1 MTAPVS
7 RQHLGRP
14 GCLRQA
20 MPPRHIIGA
29 FGDGRFWAISAL
41 VLTVGVWII
50 AMKNT
55 LAFVIALLGV
65 IAAFR
70 TLPAQAQSA
79 GPIEVNIPVLVPITG
94 YLSLE
99 GQSQR
104 NGALLAVKNAPAG
117 IRVRAEVTDTGV
129 APEAAVN
136 ALERAAGRGP
146 VTAVA
151 ASMLGTQMLAMLP
164 VAKDYKLPLIT
175 VSGTAEITQMNN
187 PYVFRFFPGDDVTK
201 VAHVRYAVEELG
213 KRRVALIYQTTA
225 YGQSGRRQILEQLG
239 KSGLAP
245 VFEDGLEVQI
255 RDMLPVLSKAKA
267 AGPDV
272 LMIHLHSGPTALL
285 IRQAA
290 ALRIGLPIVAGS
302 AMHQPPTADLLGPGE
317 LRGVCAEANASPV
330 SGGSPGIERFVQQYR
345 QEFGMEPDG
354 FALGQ
359 YDGIMMVL
367 DAIAKGARTAEDV
380 RRALSTMRYEGLAMS
395 YRSDGTGNMAHS
407 AVIMCF
413 DGSSRT
419 PRIVKRYDNITGALS
434 N

>member
-1 MTAPVS
+1 MRNA
-7 RQHLGRP
+7 RI
-14 GCLRQA
+14 
-20 MPPRHIIGA
+20 M
-29 FGDGRFWAISAL
+29 
-41 VLTVGVWII
+41 
-50 AMKNT
+50 
-55 LAFVIALLGV
+55 VIALL
-65 IAAFR
+65 AAVAFG
-70 TLPAQAQSA
+70 TAPAQTRSA
-79 GPIEVNIPVLVPITG
+79 APIDANIPVLVPITG
-94 YLSLE
+94 FLSLE

-104 NGALLAVKNAPAG
+104 NGALLAIKNAPPG
-117 IRVRAEVTDTGV
+117 VRVRAEVADTGV

-136 ALERAAGRGP
+136 ALERAASRGP

-213 KRRVALIYQTTA
+213 KRRIALIYQTTA
-225 YGQSGRRQILEQLG
+225 YGQSGRRQILAQL
-239 KSGLAP
+239 KTFGLAP
-245 VFEDGLEVQI
+245 VFEDGLDVQI

-267 AGPDV
+267 ANPDV
-272 LMIHLHSGPTALL
+272 LLIHLHSGPTALL

-290 ALRIGLPIVAGS
+290 AFNIGVPIVAGS
-302 AMHQPPTADLLGPGE
+302 AMHQPPTAELLDPGE

-330 SGGSPGIERFVQQYR
+330 SGGSPGIERFTQQYR
-345 QEFGMEPDG
+345 QEFGVEPDG

-367 DAIAKGARTAEDV
+367 DALAKGARTAEDV
-380 RRALSTMRYEGLAMS
+380 RRVLSTTRYEGLAMS
-395 YRSDGTGNMAHS
+395 YKSDGTGNMAHS

-413 DGSSRT
+413 DGSSRV
-419 PRIVKRYDNITGALS
+419 PRIVKRYDNVTGALS